1 MITLR
6 EEIAQALANDSAGII
21 PKWEHLSAY
30 QQKVMMGLGDSII
43 ALIFT
48 KAQTMPMTAAAQ
60 SAGCLQYIKALLYGR
75 E

>member
-1 MITLR
+1 MRAEVSQL
-6 EEIAQALANDSAGII
+6 IAEHLTPLTGATVVGHYETDLAN
-21 PKWEHLSAY
+21 K
-30 QQKVMMGLGDSII
+30 II

-60 SAGCLQYIKALLYGR
+60 TAGCLQYIKALLYGR